1 MKTNLKT
8 TITGVVTAAAVLI
21 KTIFDIEIPTEA
33 IIAIGIFFIGIFAKD
48 NNVTGGTVQ
57 Q

>member
-1 MKTNLKT
+1 MKSWKT
-8 TITGVVTAAAVLI
+8 TITGTVLLAFAGYLFYIGKDIEGGIAAA
-21 KTIFDIEIPTEA
+21 A
-33 IIAIGIFFIGIFAKD
+33 GIGLLSAKD

>member
-1 MKTNLKT
+1 MKSNWKT
-8 TITGVVTAAAVLI
+8 TVTGVVTAAAVLI
-21 KTIFDIEIPTEA
+21 KSIFNIEIPTEA
-33 IIAIGIFFIGIFAKD
+33 IIAVGVFLIGIFAKD